1 MEQFRGRYPIKRQ
14 RSVNM
19 DDEISGTFFGRP
31 FSFKGRDILPWLL
44 IVILLSACAYLVD
57 FSVNKWGTPIDL
69 GQTIVANQQS
79 ISDQHEK
86 LRSSVEARL
95 DELTYVLS
103 ITHEER
109 ARLRLDMP
117 DTLRQRMQHKGDR

>member
-1 MEQFRGRYPIKRQ
+1 
-14 RSVNM
+14 M

-69 GQTIVANQQS
+69 G
-79 ISDQHEK
+79 
-86 LRSSVEARL
+86 
-95 DELTYVLS
+95 
-103 ITHEER
+103 
-109 ARLRLDMP
+109 
-117 DTLRQRMQHKGDR
+117 

>member
-1 MEQFRGRYPIKRQ
+1 M
-14 RSVNM
+14 NL
-19 DDEISGTFFGRP
+19 DAH
-31 FSFKGRDILPWLL
+31 
-44 IVILLSACAYLVD
+44 SACAYLVD

-103 ITHEER
+103 IT
-109 ARLRLDMP
+109 AFSLINPFLSMNYIIK
-117 DTLRQRMQHKGDR
+117 Q

>member
-1 MEQFRGRYPIKRQ
+1 MEQFRGRYPVKRQ

-69 GQTIVANQQS
+69 GITPAPQGSGTAFSLINPF
-79 ISDQHEK
+79 
-86 LRSSVEARL
+86 
-95 DELTYVLS
+95 LS
-103 ITHEER
+103 TNYIIK
-109 ARLRLDMP
+109 
-117 DTLRQRMQHKGDR
+117 Q

>member
-1 MEQFRGRYPIKRQ
+1 
-14 RSVNM
+14 M
-19 DDEISGTFFGRP
+19 DDEISGTFFGKP
-31 FSFKGRDILPWLL
+31 FRFKGRDILPWVL
-44 IVILLSACAYLVD
+44 IAILLTACAYLVD

-69 GQTIVANQQS
+69 GQTIVANQQA

-86 LRSSVEARL
+86 LRESVESRL

-103 ITHEER
+103 ITQEER

-117 DTLRQRMQHKGDR
+117 DTLRQRVHKGDH

>member
-1 MEQFRGRYPIKRQ
+1 MINE
-14 RSVNM
+14 
-19 DDEISGTFFGRP
+19 EISGTLFGKP
-31 FSFKGRDILPWLL
+31 FAIKGRDLLPWFL
-44 IVILLSACAYLVD
+44 VAILVASCGYLVD
-57 FSVNKWGTPIDL
+57 FSITKWGTPIDL

-103 ITHEER
+103 ITQEER

>member
-1 MEQFRGRYPIKRQ
+1 MEQFRGRYPVKRQ
-14 RSVNM
+14 RGMNVN
-19 DDEISGTFFGRP
+19 DEISGTIFGRP
-31 FSFKGRDILPWLL
+31 FSFKGRDILPWAL
-44 IVILLSACAYLVD
+44 IGILCLACAFMVD
-57 FSVNKWGTPIDL
+57 FSINKWGTPIDL

-86 LRSSVEARL
+86 LRASVEARL

-103 ITHEER
+103 ITQEER

-117 DTLRQRMQHKGDR
+117 DTLRQRVHKGDK

>member
-1 MEQFRGRYPIKRQ
+1 MEQFTGRYPIKRQ

-95 DELTYVLS
+95 GELTYVLS
-103 ITHEER
+103 ITQEER

>member
-1 MEQFRGRYPIKRQ
+1 
-14 RSVNM
+14 M
-19 DDEISGTFFGRP
+19 DDEISGTFFGRR
-31 FSFKGRDILPWLL
+31 FSLKGRDILPWLL
-44 IVILLSACAYLVD
+44 VGVLVIACGYLVD
-57 FSVNKWGTPIDL
+57 LSITKWGTPIDL

-103 ITHEER
+103 ITQEER

>member
-69 GQTIVANQQS
+69 GQTIIRLQNQS
-79 ISDQHEK
+79 AEQHEK
-86 LRSSVEARL
+86 IRSSMEARL

-103 ITHEER
+103 ITPEER

-117 DTLRQRMQHKGDR
+117 DTLRQRVHKGDK

>member
-1 MEQFRGRYPIKRQ
+1 MPIPY
-14 RSVNM
+14 VHPIFNL
-19 DDEISGTFFGRP
+19 RP
-31 FSFKGRDILPWLL
+31 PSCLYE
-44 IVILLSACAYLVD
+44 LS
-57 FSVNKWGTPIDL
+57 NT
-69 GQTIVANQQS
+69 

-103 ITHEER
+103 ITQEER